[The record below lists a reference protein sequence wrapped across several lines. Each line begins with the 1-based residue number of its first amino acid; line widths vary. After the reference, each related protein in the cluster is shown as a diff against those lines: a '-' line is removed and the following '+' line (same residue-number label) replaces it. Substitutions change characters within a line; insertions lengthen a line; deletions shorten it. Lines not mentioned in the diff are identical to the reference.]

1 MCIFLLNYFLGGYH
15 HPSAAKLW
23 SILTHN
29 IISGSHPI
37 PSLPNCV
44 PEHEFWPLYA
54 DDDNLSVSENQDKD
68 DSEVANIAT
77 IKSYID
83 KRI

>member
-29 IISGSHPI
+29 IISGCHPI
-37 PSLPNCV
+37 LPLPNCV

-54 DDDNLSVSENQDKD
+54 DDDNLSVPENQDKD